1 MLRWTYQVIQSDFM
15 RWRKKEEQLLPD
27 ETKRYKVHEPPPE
40 AIWRERPG
48 FPHFISDTRIQN

>member
-1 MLRWTYQVIQSDFM
+1 MIQSDFM